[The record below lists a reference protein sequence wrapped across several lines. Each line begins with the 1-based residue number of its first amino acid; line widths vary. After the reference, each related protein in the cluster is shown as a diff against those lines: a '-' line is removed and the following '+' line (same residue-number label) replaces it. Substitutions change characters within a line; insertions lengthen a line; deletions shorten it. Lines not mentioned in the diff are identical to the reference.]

1 MFRNLG
7 QALCWPLQLQRCVRG
22 LSLLLV
28 LALSSAC
35 YHYNQVP
42 AGVTQQVLDLKVGEL
57 TQRYTV
63 LGPVPV
69 LGELSKK
76 QPAVLLL
83 HSGFSGDESVTSE
96 MARALAL
103 RGMLVVMP
111 AYRGQVRRADG
122 KRSEG
127 NIEFCDGEV
136 EDAQAALDWLRRQPT
151 VDITRL
157 AVMGAS
163 HGGCISLR
171 LAERN
176 ADLRAVV
183 TLSTPVSAAQ
193 LVSYLQENP
202 AGTFFYNGILAAQ
215 LKSYVKSAPGQD
227 LSAYAERSP
236 LFSADKLTMPLL
248 VIHGA
253 NDSIVPVLH
262 ACFLKSAL
270 TDNGRIVREM
280 WMNADGGLRDL
291 ATSPCVSKKP
301 PSVAPIVAKQ
311 PQSSVAEF
319 VFLQNQNHIYEKK
332 YRKYV
337 HDLVIE
343 FLVRE
348 MH

>member
-1 MFRNLG
+1 MP
-7 QALCWPLQLQRCVRG
+7 AQLQRYVRV
-22 LSLLLV
+22 LSSALALLV
-28 LALSSAC
+28 LLLASAC

-42 AGVTQQVLDLKVGEL
+42 AGVTQQVLDLKVGGL

-63 LGPVPV
+63 LGPAPV
-69 LGELSKK
+69 QGLQSKK
-76 QPAVLLL
+76 QSAVLLL

-111 AYRGQVRRADG
+111 AYRGQVRRVDG

-136 EDAQAALDWLRRQPT
+136 EDAQAALDWLRLQPT
-151 VDITRL
+151 VDVTRL

-176 ADLRAVV
+176 SDLRAVV
-183 TLSTPVSAAQ
+183 TLSAPVSAAQ
-193 LVSYLQENP
+193 LVRYLQENP

-215 LKSYVKSAPGQD
+215 LKSYVKSAPEQD
-227 LSAYAERSP
+227 IAAYAERSP

-262 ACFLKSAL
+262 ACFLKAAL
-270 TDNGRIVREM
+270 TDNGRIAREM

-301 PSVAPIVAKQ
+301 QLVSPPILAQ
-311 PQSSVAEF
+311 PQSAVAEF